1 MSGNPR
7 LRKALAA
14 FGLSLVTLTGAFN
27 SSAQPTEQQPV
38 ATQKATIKP
47 EQATLSRQEQLDIKM
62 AASFASIEQLV
73 KRKMTS
79 DPAYTV
85 EKDPVVLRKM
95 DEILALLDQGADPN
109 SYRGD
114 GISFMGATGLTPF
127 YAAII
132 LSQGAQK
139 PDFVQRFLDKG
150 ANGHMKAPDNW
161 GAMDYAASNLRE
173 SQSVSRKA
181 IDIAVDIMTAL
192 TRAGGRLDEAA
203 EIGKRS
209 PHKIQTYGDL
219 AEHIIAA
226 EIFREKGLI
235 TNDELQRWTREADAL
250 KEKVKKTVSLTDEW
264 IKANGGQLNNYPDA
278 VPGGPEPYIVQTG
291 ETLQDI
297 AARFKDTMAMPGT
310 QQAVN
315 ALAKQ
320 NSLAPDARLE
330 AGKTIL
336 IPMPVG
342 RQLGSLTVRGNTSL
356 MDLAKILRGT
366 YYDSAATT
374 EDIARELARMNGLDP
389 EKINEKGLVK
399 KGQTLISAY
408 VNDVHLLYKPLTP
421 PAHYKGGREVDLVVI
436 ESKMDPSE
444 VYDHAKD
451 TYRVASSI
459 TYAVNPTA
467 DLTQIHSWASML
479 DYPARDNSDALDMLL
494 DSAGSPINDR
504 VIFSYSMAVK
514 IPAARAQFNRQSRP
528 EEGSMSYAL
537 ISRYAQQ
544 MEESRPIIFAASGNF
559 NIEEGRHVQSHDIV
573 HSPRT
578 VLIGAAGD
586 YGGEKTTIAP
596 YSSYGADVCAP
607 LPRHMRE
614 QMEGTSFA
622 TPLTAALY
630 RQFNEWYGDIL
641 TFEEIMAAGMMTA
654 DYNILDTNPPDQAD
668 MLMPGSRDK
677 NPAKFIT
684 NGGGIP
690 NHDRCG
696 AGVLNAEKWQIALNK
711 MVTIKQSLSRPAEE
725 HSYRLKA
732 GVPVIVKPTG
742 DGGKTRYVYRMTVPH
757 ALTMGKLTLNLPQG
771 QGKHSEIVVRTP
783 AGFEKHLGY
792 THTDILSTFAFAY
805 EDVKAGDVIEI
816 MTTEPLGP
824 SAGAILRG
832 HTPGNTIAMLR
843 DHLRAQGALPA
854 PLQTMLSGKAAGPA
868 APVAPKAL
876 KEAIGPRLPEKKPA
890 PEIPPMPLLPA
901 PNMPDPKSAP
911 AP

>member
-47 EQATLSRQEQLDIKM
+47 EQTTLSKQEQLDIKM

-73 KRKMTS
+73 KRKMMS
-79 DPAYTV
+79 DPAYAV
-85 EKDPVVLRKM
+85 EKDTAVLRKM
-95 DEILALLDQGADPN
+95 GEILALLDQGANPN

-114 GISFMGATGLTPF
+114 GISLMGATSLTPF

-132 LSQGAQK
+132 LAQDAQN
-139 PDFVQRFLDKG
+139 PDFVQRFIDKG
-150 ANGHMKAPDNW
+150 ANVHMKAPDNW
-161 GAMDYAASNLRE
+161 GAMDYAASNLQQ

-181 IDIAVDIMTAL
+181 IDIAIDIMTTL

-209 PHKIQTYGDL
+209 TRKIQTYADL
-219 AEHIIAA
+219 AEHVIAA

-235 TNDELQRWTREADAL
+235 TDDELQGWNREADTL
-250 KEKVKKTVSLTDEW
+250 KEKVRKTVSLTAEW
-264 IKANGGQLNNYPDA
+264 IKANGGELNNYPDA
-278 VPGGPEPYIVQTG
+278 VPGGPEPYVLQTG

-297 AARFKDTMAMPGT
+297 AARFQDTMAMAGA
-310 QQAVN
+310 QEAVN
-315 ALAKQ
+315 TLAKQ
-320 NSLAPDARLE
+320 NNLAPDARLE

-342 RQLGSLTVRGNTSL
+342 RQLGNLTVRGNTSL
-356 MDLAKILRGT
+356 MDLAKILHGT
-366 YYDSAATT
+366 HYDSAATT

-389 EKINEKGLVK
+389 EKINDKGLVK
-399 KGQTLISAY
+399 KGQTLIAAY
-408 VNDVHLLYKPLTP
+408 VNDVHTMFKPLTP
-421 PAHYKGGREVDLVVI
+421 PPSYKGGREVDLVVI
-436 ESKMDPSE
+436 ESKTEPSE

-459 TYAVNPTA
+459 TYAVNPQA
-467 DLTQIHSWASML
+467 DMMQIHSWASIL

-504 VIFSYSMAVK
+504 VIFSHSMAVK
-514 IPAARAQFNRQSRP
+514 IPSAKAQFNRQSRP
-528 EEGSMSYAL
+528 EEGSLSYAL

-544 MEESRPIIFAASGNF
+544 MEESRPIIFTASGNF
-559 NIEEGRHVQSHDIV
+559 NPEEDRHVQSSGII

-578 VLIGAAGD
+578 VLIGAAGN
-586 YGGEKTTIAP
+586 YGGKKTTIAH

-607 LPRHMRE
+607 LPRHMHE

-622 TPLTAALY
+622 TPLAAALY

-654 DYNILDTNPPDQAD
+654 EHNVLDTNPPNQAD
-668 MLMPGSRDK
+668 MLIPGNPNK
-677 NPAKFIT
+677 NPAKFTT

-696 AGVLNAEKWQIALNK
+696 AGVLNAEKWQVALNK
-711 MVTIKQSLSRPAEE
+711 MVTIKQSISRPAEE

-732 GVPVIVKPTG
+732 GVPVIVQPT
-742 DGGKTRYVYRMTVPH
+742 DDSKKTRYIYRMVVPQ

-824 SAGAILRG
+824 SAGMVLRG

-843 DHLRAQGALPA
+843 DHLRAQGGLPA
-854 PLQTMLSGKAAGPA
+854 PLRTMLSGKTAGPA
-868 APVAPKAL
+868 IPVAPKAL
-876 KEAIGPRLPEKKPA
+876 NETMGPRQQKKKPA
-890 PEIPPMPLLPA
+890 PETPPMPLLPE